1 MLTDSLCHFLSYVYV
16 KQSSYDRQLYLLR
29 DLGIVELDES
39 LLHLNL
45 FDSSG
50 GGGDSHN
57 GGGYPTASLWKF
69 VSDAQRD
76 PYTTALST
84 FSKIA
89 EKLVFSPVDDD
100 RPEDEVAELLHRSF
114 VTPSTLDVTTSNT
127 GDGEEF
133 EVVTA
138 RYVCVSVCVIVYMEC
153 WGKDKII

>member
-1 MLTDSLCHFLSYVYV
+1 M
-16 KQSSYDRQLYLLR
+16 
-29 DLGIVELDES
+29 ELDES

-45 FDSSG
+45 FDG
-50 GGGDSHN
+50 GGGGGGGSHN
-57 GGGYPTASLWKF
+57 GGHPTASLWKF

-138 RYVCVSVCVIVYMEC
+138 RYACLCMNVEC
-153 WGKDKII
+153 WEIDKIDSSDHLLDVVNNFSLN